1 MRCIKLKSKIN
12 RIEDI
17 STTMNTQNSQN
28 SQNTE
33 NTKSNPSNPNNP
45 NNPIEIIS
53 ERILYDLWYSVAES
67 IFKKVCEVTELN
79 EEQIEALKQVA
90 LRPNDFQ
97 IEFI

>member
-1 MRCIKLKSKIN
+1 M
-12 RIEDI
+12 
-17 STTMNTQNSQN
+17 N

-33 NTKSNPSNPNNP
+33 NTENTQNSTT
-45 NNPIEIIS
+45 NPIEIIS

-97 IEFI
+97 IELI